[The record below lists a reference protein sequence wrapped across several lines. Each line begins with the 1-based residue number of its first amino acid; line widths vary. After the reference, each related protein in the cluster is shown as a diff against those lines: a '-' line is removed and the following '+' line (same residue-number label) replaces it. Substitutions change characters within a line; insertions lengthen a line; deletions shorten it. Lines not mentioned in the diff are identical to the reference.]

1 MARSEQQLCPVCG
14 NNIEL
19 AHGMSIFKCKFCRR
33 PIEQF
38 IEKKKGKTIIRLEEK
53 L

>member
-1 MARSEQQLCPVCG
+1 MARSKQQPCPVCG
-14 NNIEL
+14 NNIEPVY
-19 AHGMSIFKCKFCRR
+19 GMPIFKCKFCRR

-53 L
+53 I

>member
-1 MARSEQQLCPVCG
+1 MARNEQLLCPVCG
-14 NNIEL
+14 NSIKPVY
-19 AHGMSIFKCKFCRR
+19 GMSIFKCKFCRR

-38 IEKKKGKTIIRLEEK
+38 IEKKKGKKVIRLEEK